1 VDNYTQTLESI
12 NDELILFN
20 GKQICTFKIL
30 ARVREESKE
39 VKPFRA
45 GIELPVFN
53 LKSHKL
59 SVSDKF
65 FLNPWLFVHALK
77 LKLKDGTS

>member
-1 VDNYTQTLESI
+1 MGSKYALSRSSQ
-12 NDELILFN
+12 
-20 GKQICTFKIL
+20 
-30 ARVREESKE
+30 RVREESKE

-59 SVSDKF
+59 SVSE
-65 FLNPWLFVHALK
+65 
-77 LKLKDGTS
+77 